1 MLLYG
6 MEKTRTDS
14 TMEDEEELLAAA
26 ANWAG
31 ATNSE
36 NGDQSDEEGSEEEDS
51 EQYDIAFPPA
61 TFTSTTLPREKKYSL
76 HLTQLSYEA
85 TDYDIRNLFLGKG
98 CLVTSVRLVYNKP
111 ECQFRGV
118 AFVDVQDEDSY
129 QRALKLHRTYHL
141 GRRIN
146 VRPTLIKEQ
155 LGKIADATKE
165 RVHNLITE
173 QQQQQQETGAGGAP
187 EPTKTKKEKP
197 AFKSGSNDSNSKNKV
212 SVKKK
217 NKSLD
222 KPKKKRTT
230 VKAHPSGEDRK
241 LTKKERNRK
250 AAILLQKKRMRSK
263 KK

>member
-1 MLLYG
+1 
-6 MEKTRTDS
+6 
-14 TMEDEEELLAAA
+14 MEDEEELLAAA

-31 ATNSE
+31 ATNSN
-36 NGDQSDEEGSEEEDS
+36 NGDKSDDEESEEEDS
-51 EQYDIAFPPA
+51 EQYDIAFLPS
-61 TFTSTTLPREKKYSL
+61 TFTSTTHPTEKRYSL

-118 AFVDVQDEDSY
+118 AFVDVQDEESY

-165 RVHNLITE
+165 RVHTLIT
-173 QQQQQQETGAGGAP
+173 QQQQQETGAEGAL
-187 EPTKTKKEKP
+187 EATKTKKNDKP
-197 AFKSGSNDSNSKNKV
+197 AVKSGNDESNNTSNLP
-212 SVKKK
+212 VKKK
-217 NKSLD
+217 SKSLD
-222 KPKKKRTT
+222 KPKKKRTANK
-230 VKAHPSGEDRK
+230 VHPSGEHRK

-250 AAILLQKKRMRSK
+250 AAILLQKKRMRNK